1 MQKEPAKFRRIATIG
16 LLMGAIRSEE
26 QMEKE
31 LIRMTHDL
39 LDNFNTSSM
48 AEKETKLKEI
58 SKFVQRDL
66 RAMFILSSA
75 IDLTQYNASVAEFR
89 NAMKEFAQQGELL
102 APKLDKLILKNG
114 KSPVDTIRNFVTEHI
129 RILRNTLM
137 DRVSVSV
144 ASLQEETHKK
154 RSLASQPIVVYSTEN
169 IEANTIPMKGDETMN
184 GKMEKK
190 NKGTEKK
197 RKKSGMVHSGDTD
210 EGVSAGLNPIYYI
223 PYQEVGELHLTL
235 RKI

>member
-1 MQKEPAKFRRIATIG
+1 
-16 LLMGAIRSEE
+16 
-26 QMEKE
+26 MEKE

-58 SKFVQRDL
+58 SKLVQRDL

-197 RKKSGMVHSGDTD
+197 RKKSGMVHSGDAD

-223 PYQEVGELHLTL
+223 PYQEVGELQLTL